1 MTASADALGDPA
13 ASAAAGAANPREVRR
28 WLREIR
34 RSHADRS
41 IWQQF
46 EDAYMWLFAVVLFG
60 AMAGNVVLSLNERV
74 TGTLYPSTLQPIVVP
89 LALGIALRLLVSLGP
104 IAASPATG
112 FWLLSTPLN
121 RSALL
126 RPSYLSTIAITAL
139 FGPIVAMVGWAALG
153 SSWAEVLGA
162 GILMTALLGL
172 TACLAVLAQ
181 RPRQRYWN
189 SRHARW
195 LADALLV
202 VAAIP
207 AVWEI
212 WNSIEWRQT
221 FESTEVLT
229 VLSYSY
235 SPPHKPTFSEEL
247 FADTPTLIGLTV
259 LVVLAGLLRFTL
271 RRLDRLSR
279 TAVVAGG
286 EAMAGL
292 AGAAASLD
300 LALIADMAV
309 NRHWRQRATVR
320 RSRRGF
326 FVGAPA
332 LVTREM
338 VRVLRWPRR
347 FVVGFALL
355 LLPYLAHQIGWRSVV
370 PVVAALAGYAAAR
383 PFGDGLRSVGRSAG
397 LTRALGLS
405 PRAVRLAMAVVP
417 GVFALIWF
425 FLATPVLGPTPEDI
439 SAQGG
444 LAGYSNLLD
453 TKNGTLT
460 RAELGL
466 GLGFASPWE
475 GAVVALGLAIGVLA
489 GVIRYAIAPPPRYDG
504 VLVSTPMGA
513 VPPGLFSQPL
523 RGVDVVLVSLAPVLF
538 GLSPLW
544 IIGIPTAVLI
554 LVIVIVPQRH

>member
-1 MTASADALGDPA
+1 MTADA
-13 ASAAAGAANPREVRR
+13 REIRR
-28 WLREIR
+28 WLRGIR

-46 EDAYMWLFAVVLFG
+46 EDAYMWLFAVALFG
-60 AMAGNVVLSLNERV
+60 AMAGNVVLNLNARV
-74 TGTLYPSTLQPIVVP
+74 TGSLYPSTLQPIVVP
-89 LALGIALRLLVSLGP
+89 LALGVALRLLVSFGP

-112 FWLLSTPLN
+112 FWLLGTPMS
-121 RSALL
+121 RSVLL
-126 RPSYLSTIAITAL
+126 RPSYLLTIAITAL
-139 FGPIVAMVGWAALG
+139 FGPFVALVGWAALG
-153 SSWAEVLGA
+153 SAWAEVLGA
-162 GILMTALLGL
+162 GILMSALLAL

-202 VAAIP
+202 FAAIP
-207 AVWEI
+207 AIYEI
-212 WNSIEWRQT
+212 WTSIEWRRT
-221 FESTEVLT
+221 TAGARVITLHA
-229 VLSYSY
+229 LSIE
-235 SPPHKPTFSEEL
+235 PERTFSEQA
-247 FADTPTLIGLTV
+247 FGYTPTLIGLGL
-259 LVVLAGLLRFTL
+259 LVALVPLLRFTA

-300 LALIADMAV
+300 LALISDMAV

-326 FVGAPA
+326 FAGAPA
-332 LVTREM
+332 LVMREM

-355 LLPYLAHQIGWRSVV
+355 LLPYLSHEIGWRAIV
-370 PVVAALAGYAAAR
+370 PVVTALAGFAAAR

-405 PRAVRLAMAVVP
+405 PRTLRLAMAVVP
-417 GVFALIWF
+417 GIFIFIWF
-425 FLATPVLGPTPEDI
+425 FLAAPVLGPAADPSTAQASLNGYSSLMTPEAI
-439 SAQGG
+439 AQQLTVLDPGIGAG
-444 LAGYSNLLD
+444 LS
-453 TKNGTLT
+453 
-460 RAELGL
+460 
-466 GLGFASPWE
+466 SPWA
-475 GAVVALGLAIGVLA
+475 GAPVALALAIGVLA
-489 GVIRYAIAPPPRYDG
+489 GVIRYAVAPAPKYDG
-504 VLVSTPMGA
+504 ILVSTPMGA

-523 RGVDVVLVSLAPVLF
+523 RGVDVVLISLAPVLF
-538 GLSPLW
+538 NLPTPWLLA
-544 IIGIPTAVLI
+544 IPTAVLT
-554 LVIVIVPQRH
+554 LVIAVVPQRR